1 MKAYSDMLTH
11 TSTEDAPWYVIP
23 ADNKWFMRYAVGEI
37 ICDRIND
44 LKLHY
49 PVLTE
54 TAKQELEAAKR
65 ILAPQNTEAEKP
77 KTSPRTPKAAKIKTI
92 KDKQAAKS
100 DRKTRKQ

>member
-1 MKAYSDMLTH
+1 MLTH

-54 TAKQELEAAKR
+54 TAKQELETAKR
-65 ILAPQNTEAEKP
+65 ILTPQNTEAEKP
-77 KTSPRTPKAAKIKTI
+77 KISSRTPKAAKIKTI

-100 DRKTRKQ
+100 DRKIRKS